1 MSKKQQDPAVIAAA
15 RLIEDSI
22 VRLEE
27 TTTALQSL
35 QLNSQ
40 KNLERSAK
48 LLDDVATADEQLGLR
63 LRGFVEA
70 LNDIRGRQEQAAQK
84 VQAVGLQIAER
95 SKVYASLLEEYRDIG
110 EGAAHLNL
118 LMQSIAA
125 DRPKGE
131 EGKAKLDQL
140 EKGMEDASEKAHVL
154 ARRARDVDFGD
165 MSRQAESLK
174 QQLHAAAL
182 KLKPLKNKL
191 TE

>member
-1 MSKKQQDPAVIAAA
+1 MNKKQDPAVIAAA
-15 RLIEDSI
+15 RLIEESI

-27 TTTALQSL
+27 TTQSLQAL

-48 LLDDVATADEQLGLR
+48 LLDDVANADEQLGLR
-63 LRGFVEA
+63 LRAFVEA
-70 LNDIRGRQEQAAQK
+70 LNEIRARQETAAQK

-95 SKVYASLLEEYRDIG
+95 SKIYASLLEEYRDIG
-110 EGAAHLNL
+110 ESAAGLNL

-131 EGKAKLDQL
+131 EGKAKLEEL
-140 EKGMEDASEKAHVL
+140 EKGMESASEKAHVL

-174 QQLHAAAL
+174 QQLHAAVL